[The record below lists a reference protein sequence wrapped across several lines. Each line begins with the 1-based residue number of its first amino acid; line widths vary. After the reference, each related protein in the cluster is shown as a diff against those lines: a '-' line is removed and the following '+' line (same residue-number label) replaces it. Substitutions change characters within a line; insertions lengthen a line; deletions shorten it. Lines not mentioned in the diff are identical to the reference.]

1 MKKWLFVSVALSI
14 SLGLFSAGDVSVA
27 LNAGAFQRQGVYK
40 EEYGAGKFAFG
51 GVFGYEL
58 VKLYRGNVV
67 VEFEFN
73 MDSKKKEEKIAHIG
87 GEYTYTRK
95 LKRAGYALKLRYEH
109 NFSKDG
115 FSLSAGLQRD
125 CEKETIE
132 DVSFSENIWRPVV
145 AAQYE
150 MNLGSE
156 KTRLFIG
163 AEMKFNVDEKI
174 EAGIVAGLKMNFNLF
189 RKFEG

>member
-1 MKKWLFVSVALSI
+1 MKKWLLLSVALSI
-14 SLGLFSAGDVSVA
+14 SVGLFSAGDVSVA
-27 LNAGAFQRQGVYK
+27 IKAGAIQRQGIYK
-40 EEYGAGKFAFG
+40 EEYGAGKFALG

-58 VKLYRGNVV
+58 VNLYRGNVV

-73 MDSKKKEEKIAHIG
+73 MDSKTKEEKIAHIG
-87 GEYTYTRK
+87 GEYIYQRK
-95 LKRAGYALKLRYEH
+95 LKRAGYAIKLRYEH

-115 FSLSAGLQRD
+115 LSLSAGLQRD

-132 DVSFSENIWRPVV
+132 DVSFSENIWRPVM

-150 MNLGSE
+150 LNLGSE
-156 KTRLFIG
+156 KTRIFIG
-163 AEMKFNVDEKI
+163 AEMKFNVDGKI
-174 EAGIVAGLKMNFNLF
+174 EAGIIAGLKVNCNLF